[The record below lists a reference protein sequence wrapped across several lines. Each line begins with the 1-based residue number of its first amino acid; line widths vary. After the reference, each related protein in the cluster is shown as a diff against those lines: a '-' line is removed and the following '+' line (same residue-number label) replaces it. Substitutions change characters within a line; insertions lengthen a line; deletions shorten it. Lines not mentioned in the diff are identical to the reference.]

1 MKTLASFI
9 QIFLLSAS
17 ASASPLLI
25 GGEPAKEEE
34 YRSSVFI
41 NQSCTG
47 SKIGAR
53 TFLFA
58 AHCMINGSS
67 GELNKPFR
75 SGAKVNLQ
83 SHYGAKTSLTIEKAF
98 PHPTYVAEIKRRL
111 QLRVATTAGAFASFD
126 VALFTV
132 TQDSPE
138 FPVANIEYDE
148 VVVGE
153 EVVIGGWG
161 CEVSTHNATPVN
173 RYKIATSLVI
183 NSDQLTDYYKRDFS
197 QANVFNFYS
206 EGIKANA
213 SAASIC
219 PGDSGG
225 AAYRKNS
232 QAVVG
237 VNSQYLFS
245 DNSGISTVN
254 THTRL
259 SAVAEWAQEI
269 IK

>member
-9 QIFLLSAS
+9 LISLLSLS

-25 GGEPAKEEE
+25 GGGPAKEEE
-34 YRSSVFI
+34 FRSSVFI

-58 AHCMINGSS
+58 AHCMINGNS
-67 GELNKPFR
+67 GDLSKSFH
-75 SGAKVNLQ
+75 SGASVNLR
-83 SHYGAKTSLTIEKAF
+83 SHYGAKKNLKIEKAF
-98 PHPTYVAEIKRRL
+98 PHPTYVSEIKRRL
-111 QLRVATTAGAFASFD
+111 QMGVATTAAAFVSYD
-126 VALFTV
+126 IALFTV
-132 TQDSPE
+132 TEDSPE
-138 FPVANIEYDE
+138 FPVAMVEYDE
-148 VVVGE
+148 VVTGE

-161 CEVSTHNATPVN
+161 CEISTHDASPVN

-232 QAVVG
+232 EAVVG

-269 IK
+269 VK